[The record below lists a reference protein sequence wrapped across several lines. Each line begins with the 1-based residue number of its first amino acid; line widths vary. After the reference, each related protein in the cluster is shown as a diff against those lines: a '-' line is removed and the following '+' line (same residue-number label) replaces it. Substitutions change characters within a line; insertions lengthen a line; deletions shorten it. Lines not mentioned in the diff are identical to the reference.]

1 MDYFF
6 RSFLEN
12 THKEFGLFRKNVSLH
27 YNISMEEQ
35 AFLDL
40 IYKSMQESA
49 REILQTLGRPPS
61 SATREEAIK
70 QVAMLKAAKDESNQK
85 KK

>member
-1 MDYFF
+1 
-6 RSFLEN
+6 
-12 THKEFGLFRKNVSLH
+12 
-27 YNISMEEQ
+27 MEEQ
-35 AFLDL
+35 VFLDL

-49 REILQTLGRPPS
+49 RQIQQTLGRPPS
-61 SATREEAIK
+61 SATREEALK

>member
-1 MDYFF
+1 
-6 RSFLEN
+6 
-12 THKEFGLFRKNVSLH
+12 
-27 YNISMEEQ
+27 MEEQ
-35 AFLDL
+35 VFLDL

-49 REILQTLGRPPS
+49 RQIQQTLGRPPS
-61 SATREEAIK
+61 SATRVEALK